1 MELGLPGG
9 EEREGDHLG
18 LCSINDS
25 QGPKCVIT
33 GYCRTARPQATGSLL
48 STLKLSQ
55 YGNKSF
61 RPLLSEQHIFFFL
74 NFLFYIGVLLI
85 NSVVTVSGVQK
96 VIQLYIYMY
105 QFFFKFFSHLDG

>member
-1 MELGLPGG
+1 MLTHLVHSNEITDSINGGWLLLGWVLGNSCLAMELGLPGG

-48 STLKLSQ
+48 STLKPQNTYTCNEISNLPCLSASW
-55 YGNKSF
+55 G
-61 RPLLSEQHIFFFL
+61 
-74 NFLFYIGVLLI
+74 
-85 NSVVTVSGVQK
+85 
-96 VIQLYIYMY
+96 LYNILM
-105 QFFFKFFSHLDG
+105 